1 MSWLEEQLAFIAE
14 EFIKNVGSP
23 VATQRAF
30 RVRFALGRQEAVPD
44 KKKRF
49 TFGYQTL
56 DKEDKLWK
64 L

>member
-14 EFIKNVGSP
+14 VFIKNVGSP

-44 KKKRF
+44 KKNDLPL
-49 TFGYQTL
+49 GI
-56 DKEDKLWK
+56 KL
-64 L
+64 